1 MREII
6 ITKLQKMDACIDA
19 VEWTKQYNTFDEAW
33 NNCDRGH
40 WMLWLIGRRIKNI
53 KERKLL
59 VLCACQCARLSL
71 KYVKKGEKRP
81 RQAIE
86 TAEKWANNVKGI
98 TIEDVKKAAAS
109 AASSAAYAAYAA
121 AAAASSAAYAAYA
134 AADAAASAA
143 YAAAYAA
150 YAAADAADAAASA
163 AYASAASSAA
173 YAAYAA
179 YAATRRKT
187 FNKCAEIVRE
197 FYPSYKF

>member
-40 WMLWLIGRRIKNI
+40 WMLWLIGRRIKNL
-53 KERKLL
+53 KQRKVL

-86 TAEKWANNVKGI
+86 TAEKWANNEKGI
-98 TIEDVKKAAAS
+98 TIEDVNN
-109 AASSAAYAAYAA
+109 
-121 AAAASSAAYAAYA
+121 
-134 AADAAASAA
+134 
-143 YAAAYAA
+143 AAAYAA
-150 YAAADAADAAASA
+150 DAANAADAAADAADAAADA
-163 AYASAASSAA
+163 ADAAANAA
-173 YAAYAA
+173 DAADAA
-179 YAATRRKT
+179 AVDGCNEVDNLLIVM
-187 FNKCAEIVRE
+187 FNECE
-197 FYPSYKF
+197 